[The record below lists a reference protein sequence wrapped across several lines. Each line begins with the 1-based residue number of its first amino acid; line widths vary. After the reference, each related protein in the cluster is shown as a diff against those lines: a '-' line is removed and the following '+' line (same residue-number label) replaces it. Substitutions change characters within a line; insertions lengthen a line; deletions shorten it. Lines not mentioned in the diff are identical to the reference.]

1 MTIPIAPPP
10 LPASELRSW
19 PRRFA
24 TGVRHPVRWLT
35 ETCGGAAV
43 YPLLILFGLNMCDE
57 LDRSAFAILL
67 PNIRDDLGVSNTVI
81 LSVVAFSGAAALL
94 LTVPI
99 AALADRHNRVRLALL
114 GAAVWAVFSFGTGMA
129 PFVWTLLLVRSG
141 AAIGQGVVFPTHNS
155 LLADYYEP
163 NVRPRVFSFHAAANA
178 IGIVAGTLLGAGL
191 AQLGGWRTPFIVFAI
206 PTAVLVLLGWRMRE
220 PVRGRFER
228 MAMGATDEQANIVEP
243 PPSYAEA
250 SRMVWKIPTL
260 RRIFLALP
268 FLGASLIGFGAL
280 ASVQYNETFGLDEV
294 ERAFV
299 AVPIA
304 VVQLLGI
311 SYGARLATRM
321 FLRGPSH
328 VFKLLAWAGVVSAF
342 GASLFA
348 VAPVLGLAVA
358 ANAVIAASLS
368 IVGPGILSSLA
379 LAVPPRARSVGFSI
393 GALFILPGLA
403 VIPLIGWIGDNIGV
417 RWGMLL
423 LTPVFLVGAFVI
435 SSVSRLIDADI
446 AQVWSNAAVRAE
458 LLFERRQ
465 GRQKLML
472 VRHLD
477 VAYGDVQVLF
487 DVDFEIDEGE
497 IVALL
502 GTNGAGKS
510 TLLKAIAG
518 VVEADRGAVVFD
530 GRDITHAPPDEI
542 AALGIAQVPGGQ
554 GIFGS
559 LTVADNLRV
568 AGWLERRDRAAHQEQ
583 VDRVFE
589 RFPILLDRLDEP
601 AADLSGGQQQM
612 LALSMAFLSRPRLL
626 VIDELSIGLAPIVVD
641 QLLDI
646 VRDMRD
652 QGTTVIIV
660 EQSVNVALEIAETA
674 YFMEKGEIRFRG
686 PTADLL
692 ARPDILRSVFL
703 QGASRGLGAAGS
715 NGSRATPPIAAA
727 TGVVGDE
734 PSFERAGVDEVVVRG
749 NGADVGHDGE
759 GRGREPSGGPDAM
772 ADGRSGAGAVPALAV
787 SHLTVRFGGI
797 RAVDDV
803 SFELAQGEVLGII
816 GPNGAGK
823 TTLFDL
829 VSGFTQGSTGR
840 VELGGVDVTGR
851 RPDGRARLGLGRSF
865 QDARL
870 FPSLTVE
877 DAIAV
882 AFERWVDIRDPLNA
896 VFRLPAY
903 ADSETEVRAE
913 VDRLIDLMGID
924 SFRTKFVSE
933 LSTGSRRIVDLACTL
948 AHRPSVILLDE
959 PSSGIAQREAEA
971 LGPLVVRIRETLD
984 ASVLIIEHDMALI
997 TSIADRLLALDRGRL
1012 IAAGPPAEVLAHP
1025 AVVASYLGTGAPDL
1039 TPSTS
1044 SAGS

>member
-1 MTIPIAPPP
+1 VTFPFAPTPPP
-10 LPASELRSW
+10 SSAGGRAW
-19 PRRFA
+19 PFRFA
-24 TGVRHPVRWLT
+24 AGIRHPVRWLT

-57 LDRSAFAILL
+57 LDRSAFAVLL

-81 LSVVAFSGAAALL
+81 LSVVALSGAAALL

-114 GAAVWAVFSFGTGMA
+114 GACVWAVFSFGTGLA
-129 PFVWTLLLVRSG
+129 PFVWVLVLVRSG

-155 LLADYYEP
+155 LLSDYYEP
-163 NVRPRVFSFHAAANA
+163 NVRPRVFSFHAAANS
-178 IGIVAGTLLGAGL
+178 IGVVAGTLLGAGL
-191 AQLGGWRTPFIVFAI
+191 AQFGGWRTPFVVFAI
-206 PTAVLVLLGWRMRE
+206 PTVVIVLLGWKVRE
-220 PVRGRFER
+220 PVRGHFER
-228 MAMGATDEQANIVEP
+228 IAMGATEDQANIVEA

-250 SRMVWKIPTL
+250 SRMVWKIATL
-260 RRIFLALP
+260 RRIFCALP
-268 FLGASLIGFGAL
+268 FLGASLIGFAAL
-280 ASVQYNETFGLDEV
+280 ASIQFEETFGLDEV
-294 ERAFV
+294 ERALV
-299 AVPIA
+299 NVPIA
-304 VVQLLGI
+304 IVQLAGI
-311 SYGARLATRM
+311 TYGARLATRF

-328 VFKLLAWAGVVSAF
+328 VFRLLAWAGVVSAA
-342 GASLFA
+342 GAAAFA
-348 VAPVLGLAVA
+348 VAPNLGLAIA

-368 IVGPGILSSLA
+368 IVGPGILASLA

-403 VIPLIGWIGDNIGV
+403 VIPFVGWIGDNIGL

-423 LTPVFLVGAFVI
+423 LTPVFLVGSFVI
-435 SSVSRLIDADI
+435 SSVGGLIDDDI
-446 AQVWSNAAVRAE
+446 AQVWTNAAVRAQ
-458 LLFERRQ
+458 LLYERRH
-465 GRQKLML
+465 GRQKLMM
-472 VRHLD
+472 VRNLD

-487 DVDFEIDEGE
+487 GVDFEIDEGQ

-502 GTNGAGKS
+502 GTNGAGKT
-510 TLLKAIAG
+510 TLLRAIAG

-568 AGWLERRDRAAHQEQ
+568 AGWLQRRDRAAQLEQ

-589 RFPILLDRLDEP
+589 RFPVLRERYDEP
-601 AADLSGGQQQM
+601 AANLSGGQQQM
-612 LALSMAFLSRPRLL
+612 LALSMAFLARPRML
-626 VIDELSIGLAPIVVD
+626 VIDELSIGLAPVVVD

-652 QGTTVIIV
+652 NGTTVILV
-660 EQSVNVALEIAETA
+660 EQSVNVALSIADTA
-674 YFMEKGEIRFRG
+674 YFMEKGEIRFHG

-692 ARPDILRSVFL
+692 ARPDVLRSVFL
-703 QGASRGLGAAGS
+703 EGAAKGMAAAG
-715 NGSRATPPIAAA
+715 NGSPSEGDGAAA
-727 TGVVGDE
+727 GAPASGAVHA
-734 PSFERAGVDEVVVRG
+734 RAAKVSG
-749 NGADVGHDGE
+749 NGA
-759 GRGREPSGGPDAM
+759 
-772 ADGRSGAGAVPALAV
+772 VPPVLAV
-787 SHLTVRFGGI
+787 AGLTAQFGGI

-803 SFELAQGEVLGII
+803 TFELAGGEVLGII

-823 TTLFDL
+823 TTVFDL
-829 VSGFTQGSTGR
+829 ISGYTPGAGR
-840 VELGGVDVTGR
+840 VELHGADVTGR
-851 RPDGRARLGLGRSF
+851 NPHARARLGLGRSF

-882 AFERWVDIRDPLNA
+882 AFERWVDVRDPLNP

-903 ADSETEVRAE
+903 ADSEEAVRAE
-913 VDRLIDLMGID
+913 VDRLIDLMGIEA
-924 SFRTKFVSE
+924 FRTKFVSE

-948 AHRPSVILLDE
+948 AHRPSVVLLDE

-971 LGPLVVRIRETLD
+971 LGPLLLRIRQTLD
-984 ASVLIIEHDMALI
+984 ASLLVIEHDMTLI
-997 TSIADRLLALDRGRL
+997 TSVADRLLALDRGRL
-1012 IAAGPPAEVLAHP
+1012 VADGPPADVLTHP
-1025 AVVASYLGTGAPDL
+1025 DVVASYLG
-1039 TPSTS
+1039 S
-1044 SAGS
+1044 GSQALARSNTATA